1 MFIQHFNMKFF
12 QLQQDLNKQ
21 ILCHLLQSM
30 YVVMSF
36 RNLIYLSFL
45 SLCLKK
51 KLCVILDSLE
61 YTMGHWN
68 YFSILHNDTSIR
80 QSN

>member
-36 RNLIYLSFL
+36 RNLIYYKFFIIVFEKEIMCNIGL
-45 SLCLKK
+45 
-51 KLCVILDSLE
+51 IGIYNGPLE
-61 YTMGHWN
+61 LLFHSAWRYL
-68 YFSILHNDTSIR
+68 Y
-80 QSN
+80 